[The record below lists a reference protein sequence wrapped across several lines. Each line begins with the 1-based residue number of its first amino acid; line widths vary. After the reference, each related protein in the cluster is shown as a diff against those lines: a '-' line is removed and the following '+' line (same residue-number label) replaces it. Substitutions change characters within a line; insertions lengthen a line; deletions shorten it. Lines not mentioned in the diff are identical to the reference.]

1 MSWED
6 ADVEA
11 AAQVCAGMPDAV
23 VPSAVCALPKRQ
35 IAVFLRAFFTAAGGV
50 MLPAQEAGGQIFC
63 FADTRGLLD
72 RVALLLLRF
81 GITGRIV
88 GDDTGWMLD
97 IVDLDCQRRFL
108 PETGIR
114 GEAEADAVRML
125 RILRAATAVPSPVG
139 GGPGGGSCLLY
150 TSRCV

>member
-1 MSWED
+1 MRATANHPFLTYQGWTPLGELAVGQQIAVPRHVSAPSEVDVSWED

-63 FADTRGLLD
+63 LSL
-72 RVALLLLRF
+72 
-81 GITGRIV
+81 IHI
-88 GDDTGWMLD
+88 
-97 IVDLDCQRRFL
+97 
-108 PETGIR
+108 
-114 GEAEADAVRML
+114 
-125 RILRAATAVPSPVG
+125 
-139 GGPGGGSCLLY
+139 
-150 TSRCV
+150 